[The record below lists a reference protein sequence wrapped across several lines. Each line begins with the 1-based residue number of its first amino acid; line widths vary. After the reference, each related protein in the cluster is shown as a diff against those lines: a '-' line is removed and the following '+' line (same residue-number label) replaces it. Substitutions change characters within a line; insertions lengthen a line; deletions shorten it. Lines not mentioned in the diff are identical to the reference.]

1 MDNGA
6 PWGHAT
12 HSRLTP
18 LTVWRMRL
26 GIGVTHAWPYPP
38 QTLGK
43 DQRFHRTLKREVLR
57 HAIFHHLEQC
67 QRRRDHRR
75 AISNLER
82 PGTSCAGAALYA
94 ESSNIP

>member
-1 MDNGA
+1 
-6 PWGHAT
+6 
-12 HSRLTP
+12 
-18 LTVWRMRL
+18 MRL

-43 DQRFHRTLKREVLR
+43 DQRFHRTLKREVRR

-94 ESSNIP
+94 ESSNIS

>member
-1 MDNGA
+1 M
-6 PWGHAT
+6 P
-12 HSRLTP
+12 
-18 LTVWRMRL
+18 L

-43 DQRFHRTLKREVLR
+43 DERFHRTLKREVLR

-75 AISNLER
+75 AISNLDR
-82 PGTSCAGAALYA
+82 PG
-94 ESSNIP
+94 